1 MLSKKTKYAI
11 HALLK
16 LAREKK
22 RGPILISEISES
34 ENIPKKFLEAILLEL
49 RKAGILGSKMG
60 KGGGYYLIREPEEV
74 NLAEIVRLFDG
85 AIALVPC
92 ATYQFYQKCDD
103 CKDEVTCG
111 LKWIM
116 KDVRDATVEKLKTST
131 LQQIINQEN
140 KLRKKE
146 LKSALKTKR

>member
-60 KGGGYYLIREPEEV
+60 KGGGYYLIREPKDV
-74 NLAEIVRLFDG
+74 NLAEVVRLFDG

-92 ATYQFYQKCDD
+92 ATYQFYKKCDE
-103 CKDEVTCG
+103 CEDESICSLRFV
-111 LKWIM
+111 M
-116 KDVRDATVEKLKTST
+116 KDVRDETVEKLKG
-131 LQQIINQEN
+131 INLAEMIGRE
-140 KLRKKE
+140 KKLLRKKA
-146 LKSALKTKR
+146 K

>member
-11 HALLK
+11 HALLF

-22 RGPILISEISES
+22 RGAILISEISES

-60 KGGGYYLIREPEEV
+60 KGGGYYLIREPKDV
-74 NLAEIVRLFDG
+74 NLAEVVRLFDG

-92 ATYQFYQKCDD
+92 ATFQFYQKCDD

-140 KLRKKE
+140 KLLKKQTKSI
-146 LKSALKTKR
+146 LKKKG

>member
-11 HALLK
+11 HALLY

-22 RGPILISEISES
+22 RGPVLISEISES

-60 KGGGYYLIREPEEV
+60 KGGGYYLIKKTDEV
-74 NLAEIVRLFDG
+74 NLADVVRLFDG

-140 KLRKKE
+140 KLLKKQ
-146 LKSALKTKR
+146 SKTSTKKKG

>member
-60 KGGGYYLIREPEEV
+60 KGGGYYLIREPKDV

-92 ATYQFYQKCDD
+92 ATFQFYQKCDD

-111 LKWIM
+111 LIG
-116 KDVRDATVEKLKTST
+116 VRLTNKY
-131 LQQIINQEN
+131 QQSIYQ
-140 KLRKKE
+140 KHLMMV
-146 LKSALKTKR
+146 

>member
-60 KGGGYYLIREPEEV
+60 KGGGYYLIREPKDV
-74 NLAEIVRLFDG
+74 NLAEVVRLFDG

-92 ATYQFYQKCDD
+92 ATFQFYQKCDD

-140 KLRKKE
+140 KLIKKDRS
-146 LKSALKTKR
+146 KPIKKKG

>member
-140 KLRKKE
+140 KLKKKE
-146 LKSALKTKR
+146 LKSSLKMKR

>member
-34 ENIPKKFLEAILLEL
+34 ENIPKKFLENILLEL
-49 RKAGILGSKMG
+49 RKAGILESKMG
-60 KGGGYYLIREPEEV
+60 KGGGYYLIKKPSEV
-74 NLAEIVRLFDG
+74 NLAEVVRLFDG

-92 ATYQFYQKCDD
+92 ATFQFYKKCDD

-111 LKWIM
+111 IRWIM
-116 KDVRDATVEKLKTST
+116 KDVRDATVEKLKSST
-131 LQQIINQEN
+131 LQQILVKEKSLQ
-140 KLRKKE
+140 KK
-146 LKSALKTKR
+146 KSKKK

>member
-11 HALLK
+11 HALLY

-34 ENIPKKFLEAILLEL
+34 ENIPKKFLEAILLDL
-49 RKAGILGSKMG
+49 RKAGILESKMG
-60 KGGGYYLIREPEEV
+60 KGGGYYLNKKTSEV

-92 ATYQFYQKCDD
+92 ATHQFYKKCDV

-111 LKWIM
+111 IRHTM

-131 LQQIINQEN
+131 LQGILNQEK
-140 KLRKKE
+140 KLQGKK
-146 LKSALKTKR
+146 KKINN